1 MTTLAQHLSTHDG
14 VITLAQAR
22 ALGVNR
28 HSVRR
33 RLSAGTWVRE
43 AEATFRAVDHPRT
56 ARVRVRVAVASVG
69 KSAVLVGSS
78 AAWWHG
84 LTGTFPSKITV
95 ATQVKGRHSG
105 ASSGVKVTHRRLH
118 EPDIVVVDGLRVASV
133 ATTLLDVAA
142 DGDTSTV
149 DNALLK
155 HRVTITELDDALR
168 RYPRRRGAPEARR
181 LFDALRSGARSEA
194 ERAATALFDAHGITG
209 WTANTEVLGYLL
221 DFVFRDARLIV
232 EIDGFAF
239 HRDAKTF
246 QRDRTKRNALLTDG
260 WRMLNFTWDD
270 ITRRPDA
277 TARQVLD
284 ALDASAA

>member
-22 ALGVNR
+22 ALGVSR
-28 HSVRR
+28 HSVQR

-56 ARVRVRVAVASVG
+56 SRVRVRIAIASVG
-69 KSAVLVGSS
+69 KSAVLVGST

-84 LTGTFPSKITV
+84 LTSAFPSKITV
-95 ATQVKGRHSG
+95 ATQVKGRHAG
-105 ASSGVKVTHRRLH
+105 ASSGVLVTHRRLH
-118 EPDIVVVDGLRVASV
+118 EPDVVVVDGLRVASV
-133 ATTLLDVAA
+133 ATTLLDVAVA
-142 DGDTSTV
+142 GDTSTV
-149 DNALLK
+149 DNALLT
-155 HRVTITELDDALR
+155 HRVAITELDDALR
-168 RYPRRRGAPEARR
+168 RYPRRGAPEARR

-194 ERAATALFDAHGITG
+194 ERTATALFDAHGITG
-209 WTANTEVLGYLL
+209 WTANTEVLGYPL
-221 DFVFRDARLIV
+221 DFVFRDARLII

-246 QRDRTKRNALLTDG
+246 QRDRTKRNALLADG

-284 ALDASAA
+284 ALAAAAA